1 MYNYKYVNKDSSL
14 MRVELSTPRIWSWSC
29 LQALGH
35 ALQSE
40 GMQEVMVQ
48 ELKRTINWLH
58 SYNVCWLGIIC
69 LLLL

>member
-48 ELKRTINWLH
+48 ELKRTIKLATFI
-58 SYNVCWLGIIC
+58 CWLGIIC

>member
-1 MYNYKYVNKDSSL
+1 MYNYKYVNNDSSL
-14 MRVELSTPRIWSWSC
+14 LRVELSTPGIWSWSC

-48 ELKRTINWLH
+48 ELKRTSKLATFI
-58 SYNVCWLGIIC
+58 CWLGIIC

>member
-1 MYNYKYVNKDSSL
+1 MYNYKYVNKDSLL

-40 GMQEVMVQ
+40 LRHARGNGTRVE
-48 ELKRTINWLH
+48 ENE
-58 SYNVCWLGIIC
+58 
-69 LLLL
+69 

>member
-14 MRVELSTPRIWSWSC
+14 MRVELSTPGIWSWSC

-48 ELKRTINWLH
+48 ELKRT
-58 SYNVCWLGIIC
+58 SK
-69 LLLL
+69 